1 MSGVTFIGYW
11 LPADKRVIVCRHV
24 LESAP
29 AALIAHHRDG
39 DIQILCERPYHQKSD
54 AGAVDLGHLLFAIP
68 ELARTPEIRPGEWA
82 QKDDFGGWRVSFNPE
97 D

>member
-1 MSGVTFIGYW
+1 MSGLSFIGYW
-11 LPADKRVIVCRHV
+11 FAPNKRVFICRHV

-39 DIQILCERPYHQKSD
+39 DIQILCDRPHHHKVD
-54 AGAVDLGHLLFAIP
+54 AGAVDLGNLLFAIP
-68 ELARTPEIRPGEWA
+68 DLASAPEIRPGEWA